1 LIRVQAVGGLGNQ
14 LFIWNLAHHLEELFK
29 CDVKIYYPLG
39 TGSDTKLELLP
50 LAEICNHK
58 ISIVESFMF
67 NRFLRILDKFT
78 NRNRAIS
85 RSILGLL
92 NIRQTDI
99 PSDTIIFKSKKPKIV
114 RGYFQSTKFVEDNLH
129 LYIEELL
136 AVTTSKASS
145 SPIFNQILSCPQVL
159 HIRRGDFT
167 VNWERVGLLTTKYFQ
182 KIINPKFKTLIFT
195 DANSKD
201 SEFENIFKNSQVI
214 GGDLADAWTSFSLL
228 SFSKQLLLS
237 NSTFSWWAGIIVL
250 RRGGEVIAPTP
261 WTRTAIY
268 GDNYLE
274 HSDFIKKPSDFL
286 RNKP

>member
-39 TGSDTKLELLP
+39 TGSDPKCELLP
-50 LAEICNHK
+50 LAEICSHK
-58 ISIVESFMF
+58 ISIVENAKF
-67 NRFLRILDKFT
+67 NRFLTMLDKFT

-99 PSDTIIFKSKKPKIV
+99 PSETIIFESKKPKIV

-136 AVTTSKASS
+136 AVTTNKASS
-145 SPIFNQILSCPQVL
+145 SPIFNQIITCPQVL
-159 HIRRGDFT
+159 HIRRGDFM
-167 VNWERVGLLTTKYFQ
+167 VNWERVGLLTTEYFQ
-182 KIINPKFKTLIFT
+182 EIINPKFKTFIFT
-195 DANSKD
+195 DATSKD
-201 SEFENIFKNSQVI
+201 SDLADIFKNTQII
-214 GGDLADAWTSFSLL
+214 GSDMADTWTSFSLL
-228 SFSKQLLLS
+228 SFSKQLVLS

-261 WTRTAIY
+261 WTRTSIY

-274 HSDFIKKPSDFL
+274 HSDFIKKPSDFS

>member
-1 LIRVQAVGGLGNQ
+1 MIRVQAVGGLGNQ

-29 CDVKIYYPLG
+29 CEVKIYYPLG
-39 TGSDTKLELLP
+39 TGSDTKCELLP

-58 ISIVESFMF
+58 ISIVESAKF
-67 NRFLRILDKFT
+67 NRFLIMLDKFT

-114 RGYFQSTKFVEDNLH
+114 RGYFQSTKFVEDNVH

-136 AVTTSKASS
+136 AVTTSKATS
-145 SPIFNQILSCPQVL
+145 SPMFNEILTSPQVL
-159 HIRRGDFT
+159 HIRRGDFK
-167 VNWERVGLLTTKYFQ
+167 VNWEKVGLLTTMYFQ
-182 KIINPKFKTLIFT
+182 KIINPKFKALIFT

-201 SEFENIFKNSQVI
+201 SEFAEIFKNTQII
-214 GGDLADAWTSFSLL
+214 GSDIADTWTSFSLL
-228 SFSKQLLLS
+228 SFSNQLVLS

-250 RRGGEVIAPTP
+250 RRGGEVIAPMP
-261 WTRTAIY
+261 WTRTSIY

-274 HSDFIKKPSDFL
+274 HSDFIKKSSDFA